1 MPDDHVPPAPDDDAN
16 AIAEALSVANVN
28 VTVNSSCVL
37 EIVTPGSRRLRPD
50 QDANASPIV
59 YIIEPSLPGVGGVDL
74 ITDPGSRYPPLQC
87 RGTSR
92 LHIQTG

>member
-1 MPDDHVPPAPDDDAN
+1 MPDDHVPPAPDDD